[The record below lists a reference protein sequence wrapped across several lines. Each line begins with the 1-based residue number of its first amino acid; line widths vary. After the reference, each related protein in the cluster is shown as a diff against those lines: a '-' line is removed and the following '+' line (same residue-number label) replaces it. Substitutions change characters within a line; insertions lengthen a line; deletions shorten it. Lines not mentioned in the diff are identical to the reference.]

1 MREFRVPLM
10 ELVGGLASGLAL
22 KVYEEVGPEA
32 KVDVIGESP
41 FNVELVR
48 RLSGMGVDVRLV
60 GDDSPPGVP
69 RVSSPREGVVTI
81 HTDPTTFYEV
91 GGLEG
96 KTILTFKFENPAF
109 KELEGRVGPDHIL
122 PAVEGREKPDLHSAF
137 LDVLALATES
147 GTEGH
152 QVAYVEVRCS
162 GDYFSVGVDFREVG
176 SRGDAVVFRAVPPFD
191 LREGRAWEA
200 VARALDA
207 VTFRRV

>member
-10 ELVGGLASGLAL
+10 EMVGGFASGLAL
-22 KVYEEVGPEA
+22 KVYEEAGPEA
-32 KVDVIGESP
+32 EIDVVGESP

-60 GDDSPPGVP
+60 GDDSPSGVP
-69 RVSSPREGVVTI
+69 RVSSPRDGVVI
-81 HTDPTTFYEV
+81 VHTDPATFYESGDLGEEV
-91 GGLEG
+91 
-96 KTILTFKFENPAF
+96 ILTFRFENPAF
-109 KELEGRVGPDHIL
+109 KELEGKVKPAYML

-137 LDVLALATES
+137 LDVLALAAAS

-176 SRGDAVVFRAVPPFD
+176 SRDDAIVFRAVPPFD